1 MNFWSELR
9 SGSRLIL
16 FCRHQEELTI
26 HLMAIKLSAH
36 VRLFLTTEDLYLSDY
51 LLFGGHLLYFPST
64 HAICAG
70 HGIPSFSFL
79 HRERVRRNNR
89 ASVVQ
94 RGLLWLYCSL
104 WYYSGSFT
112 VSVGAL
118 PGAVFLRHPNWYRAT
133 KEKTL
138 CEQPLNH
145 LRSVVTAFITLD
157 SWDSCHYSL
166 HYPKPPGMML

>member
-1 MNFWSELR
+1 MSDVWVSHEF
-9 SGSRLIL
+9 LIGT
-16 FCRHQEELTI
+16 EI
-26 HLMAIKLSAH
+26 G
-36 VRLFLTTEDLYLSDY
+36 LTTYLIFQTSRGTNDSPYGNKAECSCTALSDHRG
-51 LLFGGHLLYFPST
+51 LSIRLSPIGGHLLYFPST

-118 PGAVFLRHPNWYRAT
+118 PGAVFLRHPNWCRAT

-138 CEQPLNH
+138 CEQSLNH
-145 LRSVVTAFITLD
+145 LMSVVRAFITPRL
-157 SWDSCHYSL
+157 L
-166 HYPKPPGMML
+166 G